1 MTSQVTLQAERR
13 TITGKAVRH
22 LRREGILPANITG
35 HHMEPLAIQVKTL
48 DVTRMLKGHGR
59 TTVIR
64 LSVTP
69 DSEPRTVMIGHVQ
82 RDPVSA
88 AIEHID
94 FLLIAM
100 TEKMRAR
107 IALRT
112 TGVAPAVATNVGV
125 LLQMVNQVE
134 VEALPDDLPQFI
146 DIDISELK
154 NVDDTIFVRDLKV
167 SPQVTLHGD
176 PDEPIIKIVQT
187 RAALE
192 ATTTAAAE
200 PAAVAATAES
210 TDS

>member
-1 MTSQVTLQAERR
+1 MTNQVTLQAEHR

-22 LRREGILPANITG
+22 LRREGILPANLTG

-64 LSVTP
+64 LSISP
-69 DSEPRTVMIGHVQ
+69 EAEPRTVMIGHVQ

-100 TEKMRAR
+100 TEKMHAR

-112 TGVAPAVATNVGV
+112 IGAAPAVTSNVGV
-125 LLQMVNQVE
+125 LLQLVSQIE
-134 VEALPDDLPQFI
+134 VEALPDDLPQSI
-146 DIDISELK
+146 DVDISGLK
-154 NVDDTIFVRDLKV
+154 NVDDTLYVRDLNV
-167 SPQVTLHGD
+167 SSLVTLHGD
-176 PDEPIIKIVQT
+176 PDEPIIKIAQT
-187 RAALE
+187 RATIE
-192 ATTTAAAE
+192 ATTVAPAEAAAV
-200 PAAVAATAES
+200 VAATENSES
-210 TDS
+210 

>member
-1 MTSQVTLQAERR
+1 MSNQVTLQAEPRA
-13 TITGKAVRH
+13 ISGKAVRH
-22 LRREGILPANITG
+22 LRREGILPANLTG
-35 HHMEPLAIQVKTL
+35 RHMEPLAIQVKTL
-48 DVTRMLKGHGR
+48 DVTKMLKGHGR

-64 LSVTP
+64 LYITP
-69 DSEPRTVMIGHVQ
+69 ESEPRTVMIGHIQ

-112 TGVAPAVATNVGV
+112 LGVAPAVASNVGV

-134 VEALPDDLPQFI
+134 VEALPDNLPQSI
-146 DIDISELK
+146 AVDISDLK

-167 SPQVTLHGD
+167 SPQVILHGD

-192 ATTTAAAE
+192 ATTIEAVE
-200 PAAVAATAES
+200 PAAVAAAEES
-210 TDS
+210 SGS

>member
-1 MTSQVTLQAERR
+1 MTNQVTLQAEHR

-22 LRREGILPANITG
+22 LRREGVLPANLTG

-48 DVTRMLKGHGR
+48 DVTKMLKAHGR

-64 LSVTP
+64 LSITP
-69 DSEPRTVMIGHVQ
+69 ESEPRTVMIGHVQ

-94 FLLIAM
+94 FLLVAM
-100 TEKMRAR
+100 TEKMHAR

-112 TGVAPAVATNVGV
+112 IGAAPAVTSNVGV
-125 LLQMVNQVE
+125 LLQLVNQVE
-134 VEALPDDLPQFI
+134 VEALPDDLPQSI
-146 DIDISELK
+146 DVDISELK

-167 SPQVTLHGD
+167 SSQVTLHGD
-176 PDEPIIKIVQT
+176 PDEPIIKITQT

-192 ATTTAAAE
+192 ATIAAAE
-200 PAAVAATAES
+200 PAAVAASAES
-210 TDS
+210 SES